1 LELAYL
7 DLKREAFD
15 IKDSL
20 LNNNT
25 AKSLTSNETI
35 SQKRKE
41 NDKQNDS
48 QEKRK
53 LSVNKINDENSIEK
67 ILDVITIESDDN
79 NDNDNDLKVH

>member
-1 LELAYL
+1 LELTYL

-20 LNNNT
+20 LNNN
-25 AKSLTSNETI
+25 AVKSLTSNETI

-79 NDNDNDLKVH
+79 NDNDNDFKVH